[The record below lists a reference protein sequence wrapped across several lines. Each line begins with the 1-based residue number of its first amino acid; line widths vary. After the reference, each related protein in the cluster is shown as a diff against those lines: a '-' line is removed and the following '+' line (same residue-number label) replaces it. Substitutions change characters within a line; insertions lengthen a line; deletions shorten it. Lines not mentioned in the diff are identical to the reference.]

1 MTRDLATAL
10 FLAAMTAALFVLF
23 KLATWALATVFT
35 AAAVVIA

>member
-23 KLATWALATVFT
+23 KLTTWALATVLT
-35 AAAVVIA
+35 ATAVVIA

>member
-35 AAAVVIA
+35 AAAVIVA

>member
-10 FLAAMTAALFVLF
+10 TLAVMATVLFAAF
-23 KLATWALATVFT
+23 KLAAWLLATVFT

>member
-23 KLATWALATVFT
+23 KLATWVLATLFT
-35 AAAVVIA
+35 AAEVIVA

>member
-10 FLAAMTAALFVLF
+10 TLAVMAAVLF
-23 KLATWALATVFT
+23 AAFKLCAWLLATCFT